1 MLVFPIAGT
10 EWELLGLGG
19 GDKYSHSFTHQL
31 GCLNAQRYTLPP
43 RHMPSPCTHAQ
54 GAMLLAPRD
63 VAGTS
68 WTSPNLERGTAWSS
82 AGPTGHNWDCSLGV
96 TERQIWV
103 RYKKELL

>member
-31 GCLNAQRYTLPP
+31 GCLNAQQYTWPP
-43 RHMPSPCTHAQ
+43 RHMPSPCTHAE
-54 GAMLLAPRD
+54 GVMLPAPRD
-63 VAGTS
+63 ITNTS
-68 WTSPNLERGTAWSS
+68 WTSPNLERGKTLSS
-82 AGPTGHNWDCSLGV
+82 TEPTGHNWDFSLGV

-103 RYKKELL
+103 